1 MDTPQ
6 AKIPNYE
13 PLIQKIRTGIR
24 KSQYFLTPNQERELS
39 SMKGE
44 ALNPKFANLYRSGVA
59 ARDSDI
65 RNLIRYNDI
74 SKGYNTK
81 NRISILKS
89 ETENSKTEST
99 ILKELQTEIKI
110 MIEIIKNSETQLLMR
125 KIYKENK

>member
-1 MDTPQ
+1 M
-6 AKIPNYE
+6 
-13 PLIQKIRTGIR
+13 
-24 KSQYFLTPNQERELS
+24 
-39 SMKGE
+39 
-44 ALNPKFANLYRSGVA
+44 NPKLANLYRSGVA

-110 MIEIIKNSETQLLMR
+110 MIEIIETPETQLLMR
-125 KIYKENK
+125 KIYKENKQKGVSFLEKMLDGLSSNNYF